1 MFKRN
6 FIAIVLL
13 EAENLKTKVKSY
25 DETFL
30 SVEAISE
37 EEAQKLAENY
47 GKSCETIYKN
57 GFGEEISVKFLQII
71 DVNQYLRENY
81 ENSVKELYS
90 RHFEDLESYKKFEI
104 LSKK

>member
-1 MFKRN
+1 MK
-6 FIAIVLL
+6 FIAIVLFV
-13 EAENLKTKVKSY
+13 AENLQTSAKLY
-25 DETFL
+25 EETFI
-30 SVEAISE
+30 SVEAKST

-47 GKSCETIYKN
+47 AKSCETTYKN
-57 GFGEEISVKFLQII
+57 GFNEEISVKFLQII